1 MTTTQLAELLTENRT
16 KHTVD
21 RLVSEVLK
29 TGLDW
34 DQFIEIFLST
44 PLPSKWYLTWW
55 LSHYA
60 EVDPEPIE
68 SRQMLFWDALIE
80 NRHPSIERDFWKLLT
95 RISLNDDLI
104 GNAYNEAMRVIPSQK
119 RAVAVRAYAMEVA
132 FNVAKRYPEL
142 IHEVNL
148 VFENLSLEEPASMQ
162 SRKRHYLKKLK
173 RFT

>member
-1 MTTTQLAELLTENRT
+1 MITTQLAQILTENRT
-16 KHTVD
+16 KQTVD
-21 RLVSEVLK
+21 RLVNEVLK

-60 EVDPEPIE
+60 EEDPEPIE
-68 SRQMLFWDALIE
+68 SRQALFWEVLIE
-80 NRHPSIERDFWKLLT
+80 NMHPSIERDFWKLLT

-104 GNAYNEAMRVIPSQK
+104 GKAYDEAMRTIPSQK

-132 FNVAKRYPEL
+132 FNVAKRYPDL
-142 IHEVNL
+142 THEVKL
-148 VFENLSLEEPASMQ
+148 IFENLSPEEPASIQ
-162 SRKRHYLKKLK
+162 ARKRNFLKKLK
-173 RFT
+173 RLT

>member
-1 MTTTQLAELLTENRT
+1 MTTTKLAEILTENRT
-16 KHTVD
+16 KQTVN
-21 RLVSEVLK
+21 RLVTEVLK
-29 TGLDW
+29 TDLDW
-34 DQFIEIFLST
+34 DQFVETFQST

-60 EVDPEPIE
+60 EADPEPIE
-68 SRQMLFWDALIE
+68 NRQMLFWEILIE
-80 NRHPSIERDFWKLLT
+80 NTHPSIERDFWKLLT

-104 GNAYNEAMRVIPSQK
+104 GKAYDEAMRTIPSQK

-148 VFENLSLEEPASMQ
+148 IFENLSTEEPASMQ